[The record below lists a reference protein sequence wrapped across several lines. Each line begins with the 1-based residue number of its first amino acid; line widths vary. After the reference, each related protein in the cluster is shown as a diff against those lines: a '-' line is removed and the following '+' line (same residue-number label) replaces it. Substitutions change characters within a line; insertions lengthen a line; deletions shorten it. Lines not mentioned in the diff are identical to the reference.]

1 MIRNRK
7 LGISIYPF
15 KHSIEENKKYIDL
28 AKKYNFSR
36 MFTSL
41 LEVEPSTKEQSLK
54 TIKEICTYAQKQG
67 FEVILD
73 VSPGIFE
80 ILNISLPDVEFFK
93 ENGVDT
99 IRLDEAFNGLLER
112 NTTYNNYGIN
122 VELNASSYS
131 KIIDLILELK
141 PIKDRILASH
151 NFYPQ
156 RFSGLDLDHFLK
168 MSRNFKEQGIRTSA
182 FVSSQIGTTGPWP
195 ITEGLPTLEIHR
207 DLPITTQAKHLWATG
222 VIDDIM
228 IGNCFASEAELKGL
242 SELNP
247 YKIELEI
254 EVDPSVTP
262 IEKTIA
268 FEYDNHMRRGD
279 INNFVIRSTQPR
291 VIYKEAKIPKR
302 EHKGTQSRGQIYIP
316 NKDYKQYK
324 GELHL
329 IIGELPNDSRK
340 NYFGKI
346 AKHEEFLLKYI
357 ESWSSFKLKESKK

>member
-1 MIRNRK
+1 MNRKRK

-15 KHSIEENKKYIDL
+15 KHSLEENKKYIDI

-41 LEVEPSTKEQSLK
+41 LEIEVATKDQSLK

-73 VSPGIFE
+73 INPDIFE
-80 ILNISLPDVEFFK
+80 VLKISLPDVTFFK

-99 IRLDEAFNGLLER
+99 IRLDRSFNGLLER
-112 NTTYNNYGIN
+112 DTTYNDYGIN
-122 VELNASSYS
+122 IELNASSYS

-156 RFSGLDLDHFLK
+156 RYSGLDFNHFLK
-168 MSRNFKEQGIRTSA
+168 MSKNFKDQGIRTSA
-182 FVSSQIGTTGPWP
+182 FISSQVGETGPWP

-207 DLPITTQAKHLWATG
+207 ELPITTQAKHLWATG
-222 VIDDIM
+222 VIDDVM
-228 IGNCFASEAELKGL
+228 IGNCFASEQELKQL

-254 EVDPSVTP
+254 EVDPKVTE
-262 IEKTIA
+262 IEKKIA
-268 FEYDNHMRRGD
+268 FGYNKHVRRGD
-279 INNFVIRSTQPR
+279 INNFVIRSTWPR
-291 VIYKEAKIPKR
+291 VMYKDEKIPKR
-302 EHKGTQSRGQIYIP
+302 PNKDEQLIAEVYIP
-316 NKDYKQYK
+316 NDGYKQYK

-329 IIGELPNDSRK
+329 IIGKLPNDDRK

-346 AKHEEFLLKYI
+346 VKHEEFLLEYI
-357 ESWSSFKLKESKK
+357 ESWTSFTLKDKTK